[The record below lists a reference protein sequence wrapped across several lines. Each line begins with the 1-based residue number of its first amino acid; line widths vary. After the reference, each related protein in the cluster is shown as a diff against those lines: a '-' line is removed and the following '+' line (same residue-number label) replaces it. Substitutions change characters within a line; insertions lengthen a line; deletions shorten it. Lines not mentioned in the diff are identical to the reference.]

1 MVDYIHK
8 VLSLEIFYV
17 AHASSSVALKILQV
31 CLRVG

>member
-1 MVDYIHK
+1 MVYYIHK

-17 AHASSSVALKILQV
+17 TNALSSVVLKILKV